1 LYQPEATGE
10 QSSNTTVLGD
20 NSMKKLIWAV
30 MAAAALTT
38 TGFAQG
44 TTYDY
49 SGPGKNLNDA
59 IMDNDFF
66 TTGPGLTS
74 FSINV
79 TDTATIQ
86 NFNFVSLKNLSH
98 TWAADLKFEL
108 KHVQSGKSVVFLSDL
123 GGAGDFGG
131 SYNIDDISVNSLIGN
146 YASSA
151 VIPDGTYHAE
161 TFDGLASFDIF
172 HGMSVAGDW
181 QLDVYDQVG
190 EDTGY
195 LGDWSFT
202 INDNVYGPQP
212 DPQIVPEPAEW
223 AGMAVLGLGLAGIAI
238 RRRRIA

>member
-1 LYQPEATGE
+1 
-10 QSSNTTVLGD
+10 
-20 NSMKKLIWAV
+20 

-49 SGPGKNLNDA
+49 TGVGKNLVDA
-59 IMDNDFF
+59 TMDLDGF

-74 FSINV
+74 FTLNV
-79 TDTATIQ
+79 TDNTTIS
-86 NFNFVSLKNLSH
+86 NFNYVSLKNLSH

-108 KHVQSGKSVVFLSDL
+108 KHIESGKSVVFLSDL

-131 SYNIDDISVNSLIGN
+131 SYNIDDISVNSLIGS
-146 YASSA
+146 YPSSS

-161 TFDGLASFDIF
+161 TFDGLANFNIFD
-172 HGMSVAGDW
+172 GMSVFGTW

-202 INDNVYGPQP
+202 VNDNVYGPQP
-212 DPQIVPEPAEW
+212 DPQVVPEPAEW
-223 AGMAVLGLGLAGIAI
+223 AGMAVLGLGLAGIAV
-238 RRRRIA
+238 RRRRLA

>member
-1 LYQPEATGE
+1 
-10 QSSNTTVLGD
+10 
-20 NSMKKLIWAV
+20 MKKLIWAV

-49 SGPGKNLNDA
+49 TGVGKNLVDA
-59 IMDNDFF
+59 TMDLDGF

-74 FSINV
+74 FTLNV
-79 TDTATIQ
+79 TDNTTIS
-86 NFNFVSLKNLSH
+86 NFNYVSLKNLSH

-108 KHVQSGKSVVFLSDL
+108 KHIESGKSVVFLSDL

-131 SYNIDDISVNSLIGN
+131 SYNIDDISVNSLIGS
-146 YASSA
+146 YPSSS

-161 TFDGLASFDIF
+161 TFDGLANFNIFD
-172 HGMSVAGDW
+172 GMSVFGTW

-202 INDNVYGPQP
+202 VNDNVYGPQP
-212 DPQIVPEPAEW
+212 DPQVVPEPAEW
-223 AGMAVLGLGLAGIAI
+223 AGMAVLGLGLAGIAV
-238 RRRRIA
+238 RRRRLA

>member
-1 LYQPEATGE
+1 
-10 QSSNTTVLGD
+10 
-20 NSMKKLIWAV
+20 

-49 SGPGKNLNDA
+49 TGVGKNLVDA
-59 IMDNDFF
+59 TMDLDGF

-74 FSINV
+74 FTINV
-79 TDTATIQ
+79 TDTANIA
-86 NFNFVSLKNLSH
+86 NFNYVSLKNLSH

-108 KHVQSGKSVVFLSDL
+108 KHIESGKSVVFLSDL

-131 SYNIDDISVNSLIGN
+131 SYNIDDISVNSLIGS
-146 YASSA
+146 YPSSS

-161 TFDGLASFDIF
+161 TFDGLANFNIFD
-172 HGMSVAGDW
+172 GMSVFGTW

-202 INDNVYGPQP
+202 VNDNVYGPQP
-212 DPQIVPEPAEW
+212 DPQVVPEPAEW
-223 AGMAVLGLGLAGIAI
+223 AGMAVLGLGLAGIAV
-238 RRRRIA
+238 RRRRLA

>member
-1 LYQPEATGE
+1 
-10 QSSNTTVLGD
+10 
-20 NSMKKLIWAV
+20 

-49 SGPGKNLNDA
+49 TGVGKNLVDA
-59 IMDNDFF
+59 TMDRDGF

-74 FSINV
+74 FTINV
-79 TDTATIQ
+79 TDTTTIS
-86 NFNFVSLKNLSH
+86 NFNYVSLKNLSH
-98 TWAADLKFEL
+98 TWAADLKFQL
-108 KHVQSGKSVVFLSDL
+108 THVDSGKTAVFLSDL

-131 SYNIDDISVNSLIGN
+131 TYNIDDISVNSLIGS
-146 YASSA
+146 YPSSS
-151 VIPDGTYHAE
+151 VIPNGTYHAE
-161 TFDGLASFDIF
+161 TFDGLANFNVFD
-172 HGMSVAGDW
+172 GMSVSGDW
-181 QLDVYDQVG
+181 RLDVFDQVG

-212 DPQIVPEPAEW
+212 DPQAVPEPAEW
-223 AGMAVLGLGLAGIAI
+223 AGMAVLGLGLAGLAV

>member
-1 LYQPEATGE
+1 
-10 QSSNTTVLGD
+10 
-20 NSMKKLIWAV
+20 MKKLIWAV
-30 MAAAALTT
+30 MAAAALTS

-49 SGPGKNLNDA
+49 TGVGKNLNDA
-59 IMDNDFF
+59 LMDNDGF

-74 FSINV
+74 FVINV
-79 TDTATIQ
+79 TDTTNIA
-86 NFNFVSLKNLSH
+86 NFNYVSLKNLSH
-98 TWAADLKFEL
+98 TWAADLKFQL
-108 KHVQSGKSVVFLSDL
+108 KHIQSGKSVVFLSDL

-131 SYNIDDISVNSLIGN
+131 SYNIDDVSVNSLIGN
-146 YASSA
+146 YPGSA
-151 VIPDGTYHAE
+151 VIPSGTYHAE
-161 TFDGLASFDIF
+161 TFDGLANFNIFD
-172 HGMSVAGDW
+172 GMSVFGTW

-212 DPQIVPEPAEW
+212 DPQAVPEPAEW
-223 AGMAVLGLGLAGIAI
+223 AGMAVLGLGLAGIAV

>member
-1 LYQPEATGE
+1 
-10 QSSNTTVLGD
+10 
-20 NSMKKLIWAV
+20 MKKLIWAV

-49 SGPGKNLNDA
+49 TGVGKNLVDA
-59 IMDNDFF
+59 TMDLDGF

-74 FSINV
+74 FTMNV
-79 TDTATIQ
+79 TDNTTIS
-86 NFNFVSLKNLSH
+86 NFNYVSLKNLSH

-108 KHVQSGKSVVFLSDL
+108 KHIESGKSVVFLSDL

-146 YASSA
+146 YPSSS

-161 TFDGLASFDIF
+161 TFDGLANFNIFD
-172 HGMSVAGDW
+172 GMSVFGTW

-202 INDNVYGPQP
+202 VNDNVYGPQP
-212 DPQIVPEPAEW
+212 DPQAVPEPAEW
-223 AGMAVLGLGLAGIAI
+223 AGMAVLGLGLAGIAV

>member
-1 LYQPEATGE
+1 
-10 QSSNTTVLGD
+10 
-20 NSMKKLIWAV
+20 MKKLIWAV

-49 SGPGKNLNDA
+49 TGAGSNLNDA
-59 IMDNDFF
+59 LVDGDGF
-66 TTGPGLTS
+66 TTGSGLTS
-74 FSINV
+74 FTINV
-79 TDTATIQ
+79 TDTTNIS
-86 NFNFVSLKNLSH
+86 NFNYVSLKNLSH

-108 KHVQSGKSVVFLSDL
+108 KHIQSGKSVVFLSDL

-131 SYNIDDISVNSLIGN
+131 TYNIDDISVNSLIGS
-146 YASSA
+146 YPSSS
-151 VIPDGTYHAE
+151 VIPSGTYHAE
-161 TFDGLASFDIF
+161 TFDGLANFNVFD
-172 HGMSVAGDW
+172 GMSVFGTW

-212 DPQIVPEPAEW
+212 DPQVVPEPAEW
-223 AGMAVLGLGLAGIAI
+223 AGMAVLGLGLAGIAV

>member
-1 LYQPEATGE
+1 
-10 QSSNTTVLGD
+10 
-20 NSMKKLIWAV
+20 

-49 SGPGKNLNDA
+49 TGVGKNLVDA
-59 IMDNDFF
+59 TMDLDGF

-74 FSINV
+74 FTMNV
-79 TDTATIQ
+79 TDNTTIS
-86 NFNFVSLKNLSH
+86 NFNYVSLKNLSH

-108 KHVQSGKSVVFLSDL
+108 KHIESGKSVVFLSDL

-146 YASSA
+146 YPSSS

-161 TFDGLASFDIF
+161 TFDGLANFNIFD
-172 HGMSVAGDW
+172 GMSVFGTW

-202 INDNVYGPQP
+202 VNDNVYGPQP
-212 DPQIVPEPAEW
+212 DPQAVPEPAEW
-223 AGMAVLGLGLAGIAI
+223 AGMAVLGLGLAGIAV
-238 RRRRIA
+238 RRRRLA

>member
-1 LYQPEATGE
+1 
-10 QSSNTTVLGD
+10 
-20 NSMKKLIWAV
+20 
-30 MAAAALTT
+30 MAAAALTS

-49 SGPGKNLNDA
+49 TGAGNNLNDA
-59 IMDNDFF
+59 LMDNDGF

-74 FSINV
+74 FVINV
-79 TDTATIQ
+79 TDTTNIS
-86 NFNFVSLKNLSH
+86 NFNYVSLKNLSH

-108 KHVQSGKSVVFLSDL
+108 KHIESGKSVVFLSDL

-146 YASSA
+146 YPSSA
-151 VIPDGTYHAE
+151 VIPSGTYHAE
-161 TFDGLASFDIF
+161 TFDGLANFNIFD
-172 HGMSVAGDW
+172 GMSVFGTW

-212 DPQIVPEPAEW
+212 DPQVVPEPAEW
-223 AGMAVLGLGLAGIAI
+223 AGMAVLGLGLAGIAV